1 MESTEKGDAA
11 KKYVN
16 PSHDLVTNWPHVLP
30 TRRTDKRVKIRV
42 RDEESVPD
50 LVLSD
55 EGREVSYP
63 WKVP

>member
-16 PSHDLVTNWPHVLP
+16 LLHDFAVVLP
-30 TRRTDKRVKIRV
+30 LVLPIPPTDQRVIFRV

-50 LVLSD
+50 IVVSD
-55 EGREVSYP
+55 EGREVSYF
-63 WKVP
+63 